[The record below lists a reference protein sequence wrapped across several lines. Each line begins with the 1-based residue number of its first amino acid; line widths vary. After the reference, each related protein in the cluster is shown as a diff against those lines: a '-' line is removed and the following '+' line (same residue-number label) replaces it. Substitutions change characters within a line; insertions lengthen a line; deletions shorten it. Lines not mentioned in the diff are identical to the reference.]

1 MIGALGGCTLPKTPD
16 ENRQAERLP
25 YNAEAKESLPLY

>member
-1 MIGALGGCTLPKTPD
+1 MIV
-16 ENRQAERLP
+16 RQPLRVQNWQAARLP